1 MPKVTH
7 CSLTNFSSNARYY
20 HSAFF
25 FPANCLV
32 IVPKNAVACGSS
44 VARSAV

>member
-1 MPKVTH
+1 M
-7 CSLTNFSSNARYY
+7 L
-20 HSAFF
+20 FF
-25 FPANCLV
+25 FPVNSLV